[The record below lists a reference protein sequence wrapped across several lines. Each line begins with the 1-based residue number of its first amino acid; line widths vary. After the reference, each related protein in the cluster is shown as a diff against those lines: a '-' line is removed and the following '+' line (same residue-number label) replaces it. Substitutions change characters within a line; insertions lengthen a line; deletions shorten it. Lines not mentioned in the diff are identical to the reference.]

1 MFRKKAFWIVLLV
14 LALLGGGTYAA
25 YAMDLLPWFAPEA
38 ITEGTTLETTTVTV
52 GDISITADGT
62 GVLVPASELGLGFD
76 SGGTLA
82 GLLVEPG
89 DHVQAGD
96 VLAWIDDTDAR
107 NAVADAQLGV
117 LQAQQALDEASDTA
131 ALEQAV
137 AQAKLSVAQA
147 ENDLSTAQSDLA
159 DLQNWAPDET
169 EVATAVANLA
179 VAQASY
185 DNTVA
190 KAKLWD
196 EQLASTRIKL
206 ADAVRSLDEAQV
218 NYANAMDA
226 ARDWERNIESTRE
239 NAAKSLQSA
248 KDNLEIAQA
257 SYDLAVIDTRQIDIE
272 NARVKLLNAQQ
283 ALVDLQTPP
292 DESEIAAAQLSVQ
305 QFEVALQQ
313 AKLDQADAERA
324 LAESDTTQA
333 ELTLQQAQL
342 KLETAQQTLDETTL
356 VAPFAGTVTAV
367 NAEVSEQVSD
377 SVIVLADMEAPL
389 IQFWVE
395 ESDLNSVAIGHPV
408 RIVFEALPDLTYE
421 GEITRIDPMLVTVG
435 NTTAVQAWASIDTAA
450 HPATLLGEMN
460 VEVEIV
466 AGEALNTLL
475 VPLQA
480 LREIGD
486 GQYAVFVVGADGEL
500 EMRTVEVGLKDYV
513 NAQILSGLR
522 RGEVVSLGQ
531 KTASTTGQTS
541 TNNSSNS
548 GGFQRGFPEGGG
560 MPFFPGGG

>member
-1 MFRKKAFWIVLLV
+1 MLRRKAFWIVLVVLV
-14 LALLGGGTYAA
+14 LLGGGTYGA
-25 YAMDLLPWFAPEA
+25 YAADLLPWFSSGEPTAEA
-38 ITEGTTLETTTVTV
+38 TFDTATVTT
-52 GDISITADGT
+52 GSISITADGT
-62 GVLVPASELGLGFD
+62 GVLVPASELDLGFD
-76 SGGTLA
+76 STGTLA

-117 LQAQQALDEASDTA
+117 LQAQQALDEANDTA

-137 AQAKLSVAQA
+137 SQSKLAVAQS
-147 ENDLSTAQSDLA
+147 ENDLATAQGELA
-159 DLQNWAPDET
+159 DLQNWAPDEN
-169 EVATAVANLA
+169 EVAIAEADLA
-179 VAQASY
+179 VAQVSY

-206 ADAVRSLDEAQV
+206 QDAVRSLDEAQV

-239 NAAKSLQSA
+239 SAAKSLQSA

-272 NARVKLLNAQQ
+272 NARIRLLNAQQ
-283 ALVDLQTPP
+283 ALADLQTPP
-292 DESEIAAAQLSVQ
+292 DESEIAAAQLKVQ
-305 QFEVALQQ
+305 QLEVALQQ
-313 AKLDQADAERA
+313 AKLDQADAERT
-324 LAESDTTQA
+324 LAQSDTTEAQ
-333 ELTLQQAQL
+333 LTLQQAQL
-342 KLETAQQTLDETTL
+342 KLETAQRTLDGTTL

-367 NAEVSEQVSD
+367 NAQVSEKVSD

-395 ESDLNSVAIGHPV
+395 ESDLNSVAVGNPV
-408 RIVFEALPDLTYE
+408 RIVFEALPDLTYD
-421 GEITRIDPMLVTVG
+421 GEIMRVDPALVTVG
-435 NTTAVQAWASIDTAA
+435 NTPAVQAWASIDTAA

-466 AGEALNTLL
+466 AGEALNTLV

-480 LREIGD
+480 LREIAD
-486 GQYAVFVVGADGEL
+486 GQYAVFVVGADGQL

-531 KTASTTGQTS
+531 TTTSTTSQPA
-541 TNNSSNS
+541 TNNNS
-548 GGFQRGFPEGGG
+548 GFQSGFPDGGPGMRFYGGG
-560 MPFFPGGG
+560 

>member
-137 AQAKLSVAQA
+137 AQARLSVAQA

-283 ALVDLQTPP
+283 ALVDLRTPP

-367 NAEVSEQVSD
+367 NAEVSEKVSD

-408 RIVFEALPDLTYE
+408 RIFFEALPDLTYE

>member
-1 MFRKKAFWIVLLV
+1 
-14 LALLGGGTYAA
+14 
-25 YAMDLLPWFAPEA
+25 
-38 ITEGTTLETTTVTV
+38 
-52 GDISITADGT
+52 
-62 GVLVPASELGLGFD
+62 
-76 SGGTLA
+76 
-82 GLLVEPG
+82 
-89 DHVQAGD
+89 
-96 VLAWIDDTDAR
+96 
-107 NAVADAQLGV
+107 
-117 LQAQQALDEASDTA
+117 
-131 ALEQAV
+131 
-137 AQAKLSVAQA
+137 
-147 ENDLSTAQSDLA
+147 LA
-159 DLQNWAPDET
+159 DL
-169 EVATAVANLA
+169 
-179 VAQASY
+179 
-185 DNTVA
+185 
-190 KAKLWD
+190 
-196 EQLASTRIKL
+196 R
-206 ADAVRSLDEAQV
+206 
-218 NYANAMDA
+218 
-226 ARDWERNIESTRE
+226 
-239 NAAKSLQSA
+239 
-248 KDNLEIAQA
+248 
-257 SYDLAVIDTRQIDIE
+257 
-272 NARVKLLNAQQ
+272 
-283 ALVDLQTPP
+283 TPP
-292 DESEIAAAQLSVQ
+292 DENEIAAAQLSVQ

-367 NAEVSEQVSD
+367 NAEVSEKVSD

-531 KTASTTGQTS
+531 RTASTTGQTS

>member
-1 MFRKKAFWIVLLV
+1 
-14 LALLGGGTYAA
+14 
-25 YAMDLLPWFAPEA
+25 
-38 ITEGTTLETTTVTV
+38 
-52 GDISITADGT
+52 
-62 GVLVPASELGLGFD
+62 
-76 SGGTLA
+76 
-82 GLLVEPG
+82 
-89 DHVQAGD
+89 
-96 VLAWIDDTDAR
+96 
-107 NAVADAQLGV
+107 
-117 LQAQQALDEASDTA
+117 
-131 ALEQAV
+131 
-137 AQAKLSVAQA
+137 
-147 ENDLSTAQSDLA
+147 
-159 DLQNWAPDET
+159 
-169 EVATAVANLA
+169 
-179 VAQASY
+179 
-185 DNTVA
+185 
-190 KAKLWD
+190 
-196 EQLASTRIKL
+196 
-206 ADAVRSLDEAQV
+206 
-218 NYANAMDA
+218 
-226 ARDWERNIESTRE
+226 
-239 NAAKSLQSA
+239 
-248 KDNLEIAQA
+248 
-257 SYDLAVIDTRQIDIE
+257 
-272 NARVKLLNAQQ
+272 
-283 ALVDLQTPP
+283 
-292 DESEIAAAQLSVQ
+292 
-305 QFEVALQQ
+305 LQQ

-367 NAEVSEQVSD
+367 NAEVSEKVSD